1 MKILLQIVILVLS
14 TLTFA
19 QDKTYVLR
27 KKNENADIK
36 YELFEKFESIDHFE
50 EYENYDDFKE
60 RVLKRAFYPKKGTF
74 TTYTFIAEFE
84 GLSFDGTEKLFHDYL
99 ILKVDPQTNEIIDG
113 YQYTLEW
120 AEPPAISDLYRVTS
134 TGLKLKDGM
143 ELNDLEMKLVDS
155 DYEIDFKEE
164 LQDNGRLKLK

>member
-1 MKILLQIVILVLS
+1 MKFLLKILILFWS

-19 QDKTYVLR
+19 QDKTYVLT
-27 KKNENADIK
+27 KKTENADIN
-36 YELFEKFESIDHFE
+36 YELFEKFESIEHFE
-50 EYENYDDFKE
+50 EYANYDEFKE
-60 RVLKRAFYPKKGTF
+60 KVLKQAFYPKRGIF
-74 TTYTFIAEFE
+74 TTYTFVAEFE
-84 GLSFDGTEKLFHDYL
+84 GLSFDGNQKTFHDYL
-99 ILKVDPQTNEIIDG
+99 ILKVDPKTNEIVDG

-120 AEPPAISDLYRVTS
+120 ADPPAISDLYQVTS

-155 DYEIDFKEE
+155 NYKIESREE